1 MWHVTWRDGQT
12 PCRHIRLIHR
22 LAAPLAMA
30 ALVSVAL
37 ASCGNSSSA
46 LSASTILQRAQVRFE
61 ATSTFHFA
69 LQASHLGANDPQ
81 PITSATGD
89 VQRPD
94 QLKTDMTANL
104 SGFTLQLQLII
115 IGQRQW
121 ISNPLTGKFE
131 PTQDYGS
138 LLTIFDAQRGVGAI
152 LTHLQQPTD
161 LVSSSSVSGACWKIS
176 GKVGASELAA
186 VVGGVVKS
194 SSVPVSVCIGKSDNE
209 LYSTTLAGPV
219 TQTDTSATRRT
230 FTLSAF
236 DKPVSIQA
244 PA

>member
-94 QLKTDMTANL
+94 QLKANMTANL

-115 IGQRQW
+115 IGQREW
-121 ISNPLTGKFE
+121 ISNPLTGAFGS
-131 PTQDYGS
+131 TQDYGS
-138 LLTIFDAQRGVGAI
+138 LLTIFDAQRGFGAI

-161 LVSSSSVSGACWKIS
+161 LVSSPYDSRASRTIT
-176 GKVGASELAA
+176 GKM
-186 VVGGVVKS
+186 
-194 SSVPVSVCIGKSDNE
+194 
-209 LYSTTLAGPV
+209 
-219 TQTDTSATRRT
+219 SA
-230 FTLSAF
+230 
-236 DKPVSIQA
+236 PE
-244 PA
+244 